1 MLTVA
6 CVLAAL
12 AALVHVYIFVIESL
26 QFEKPSTLR
35 TFGIK
40 PADAATLKPVF
51 YNQGFYNLF
60 LAVGT
65 GVGVALVPSGQDV
78 GVALIVFGTGSML
91 AAATVLITSDSS
103 KARAAVGPGPP
114 PGTGPAEPGGL
125 GRRLTVALS
134 PGRAGPR
141 AA

>member
-6 CVLAAL
+6 CVLAGL

-35 TFGIK
+35 TFGIRRD
-40 PADAATLKPVF
+40 DAAVLKPVF

-60 LAVGT
+60 LAIGTFVGL
-65 GVGVALVPSGQDV
+65 ALVPDAEDV

-91 AAATVLITSDSS
+91 AAATVLITSDRS
-103 KARAAVGPGPP
+103 KARAALVQGLLPG
-114 PGTGPAEPGGL
+114 L
-125 GRRLTVALS
+125 ALLS
-134 PGRAGPR
+134 LVVHAVV
-141 AA
+141 

>member
-1 MLTVA
+1 MLVVA

-12 AALVHVYIFVIESL
+12 AALLHVYIFVIESL

-35 TFGIK
+35 TFGVK

-65 GVGVALVPSGQDV
+65 LAGVVLVPRAQDV
-78 GVALIVFGTGSML
+78 GVALIVFGAGSML
-91 AAATVLITSDSS
+91 AAATVLITSDGS
-103 KARAAVGPGPP
+103 KARAAVVQGLL
-114 PGTGPAEPGGL
+114 PALALLGL
-125 GRRLTVALS
+125 LVWSVA
-134 PGRAGPR
+134 
-141 AA
+141 

>member
-1 MLTVA
+1 VIIAA
-6 CVLAAL
+6 CVFAGL

-35 TFGIK
+35 TFGIRREDAAVLK
-40 PADAATLKPVF
+40 PAF

-65 GVGVALVPSGQDV
+65 LAGVALVSSREDV

-91 AAATVLITSDSS
+91 AAATVLVTSDSS
-103 KARAAVGPGPP
+103 KARAALVQGLL
-114 PGTGPAEPGGL
+114 PALALLSLL
-125 GRRLTVALS
+125 GHTLF
-134 PGRAGPR
+134 
-141 AA
+141 